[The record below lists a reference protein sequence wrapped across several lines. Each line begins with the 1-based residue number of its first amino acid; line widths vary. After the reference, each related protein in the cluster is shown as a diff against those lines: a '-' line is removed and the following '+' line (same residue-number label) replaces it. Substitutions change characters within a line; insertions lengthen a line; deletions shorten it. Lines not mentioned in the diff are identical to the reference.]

1 MMRQETSDLD
11 LGVIGNGTLAALI
24 DRYATVVWC
33 GYPRLDGDP
42 VFCSLLNGPRSYRP
56 EEPDNGG
63 YFACEL
69 VGPLAETRQWY
80 QINSA
85 VLVTRLEDQA
95 GNAIE
100 VTDFVPRFVQFERMF
115 RPPTL
120 IRRLVAVKGRPHLR
134 VRVRPRFAYGEVSPQ
149 ITLGSNHVRYQSQ
162 AGTLRLTTD
171 APLSYVVEET
181 PFLLEGPLTFILG
194 GDESLTAGIADTAR
208 RFLERTLDHWHNW
221 VRALSIPFEW
231 QEAVIRAAITLKLCN
246 FEETGAIVAALTT
259 SIPEAP
265 GSQRNWDYRFCWL
278 RDAYFVVSALN
289 RLGTTRAMEAYLG
302 YIANIVAESEDRM
315 LKPCY
320 GITRRVD
327 LDERIAPAL
336 PGYRGMGPV
345 RIGNQAHLQVQN
357 DVYGSVILAA
367 THAFFDR
374 RLPLAG
380 HPALFERLEHLGQL
394 AIAVFDQPD
403 AGPWELRNR
412 PAVHTFSA
420 VMCWAGCDRLARIAS
435 VLELPER
442 TAQWR
447 QAADRLHAEIAARAW
462 NPTLG
467 SFVATFDGDTLDA
480 SLLLLHEL
488 DFVAAEDPRFIGT
501 VEAIGRTL
509 RRGDL
514 LLRYGVEDD
523 FGRPETAFTICTFW
537 YIDALA
543 ALGRRAEARR
553 LFESILDRR
562 NALGLLSEDIHP
574 ETGELWGNYP
584 QTYSMV
590 GLIHCAARL
599 SRSWEEAL

>member
-1 MMRQETSDLD
+1 MRQEASNLD

-33 GYPRLDGDP
+33 GFPRLDSDP
-42 VFCSLLNGPRSYRP
+42 IFCSLLNGSQSYRP
-56 EEPDNGG
+56 QEPDNGG

-69 VGPLAETRQWY
+69 VSPLAEARQWY

-85 VLVTRLEDQA
+85 VLVTRIEDQD

-100 VTDFVPRFVQFERMF
+100 ITDFAPRFVQFERMF

-120 IRRLVAVKGRPHLR
+120 VRRLVAVKGRPHLR
-134 VRVRPRFAYGEVSPQ
+134 VRVRPRFAYGAVSPQ
-149 ITLGSNHVRYQSQ
+149 ITLGSNHARYQSQ
-162 AGTLRLTTD
+162 AGTIRLTTD

-181 PFLLEGPLTFILG
+181 PFLLDRPLTFILG

-208 RFLERTLDHWHNW
+208 LFLERTLDHWHNW
-221 VRALSIPFEW
+221 VRSLSIPFEW
-231 QEAVIRAAITLKLCN
+231 QEEVIRAAITLKLCN

-265 GSQRNWDYRFCWL
+265 GTQRNWDYRFCWL

-289 RLGTTRAMEAYLG
+289 RLGTTRTMEGYLG
-302 YIANIVAESEDRM
+302 YIANIVGESEERM

-320 GITRRVD
+320 GITRRFD

-345 RIGNQAHLQVQN
+345 RIGNQAHHQVQN

-374 RLPLAG
+374 RMPLAG
-380 HPALFERLEHLGQL
+380 HPALFDRLEELGHR

-412 PAVHTFSA
+412 PAVHTFSS
-420 VMCWAGCDRLARIAS
+420 VMCWAGCDRLARIAG

-442 TAQWR
+442 AAQWR
-447 QAADRLHAEIAARAW
+447 QAADRLHEEISRRAW
-462 NPTLG
+462 NPVIG
-467 SFVATFDGDTLDA
+467 SFVAAFDGDSLDA

-488 DFVAAEDPRFIGT
+488 DFLSAADPRFVGT

-543 ALGRRAEARR
+543 ALGRHDEARQ
-553 LFESILDRR
+553 LFESVLKRR
-562 NALGLLSEDIHP
+562 NALGLFSEDIHP

-590 GLIHCAARL
+590 GLIHGAARL

>member
-171 APLSYVVEET
+171 EPLSYVVEET

>member
-1 MMRQETSDLD
+1 MTIQETNNLD

-24 DRYATVVWC
+24 DRCATVVWC

-42 VFCSLLNGPRSYRP
+42 VFCSLLNGSRPYRP
-56 EEPDNGG
+56 AEPDNGG

-69 VGPLAETRQWY
+69 VGALGETRQWY

-85 VLVTRLEDQA
+85 VLVTRIEDQA

-100 VTDFVPRFVQFERMF
+100 VTDFAPRFTQFERMF

-120 IRRLVAVKGRPHLR
+120 IRRLTPVKGRPQLR
-134 VRVRPRFAYGEVSPQ
+134 VRVRPRFAYGQESPQ
-149 ITLGSNHVRYQSQ
+149 VTVGSNHVRYQSQ
-162 AGTLRLTTD
+162 TGALRLTTD

-194 GDESLTAGIADTAR
+194 ADESLTAGIADTAR
-208 RFLERTLDHWHNW
+208 HFLERTLDHWHNW

-289 RLGTTRAMEAYLG
+289 RLGTTRAMEAYLR
-302 YIANIVAESEDRM
+302 YIANIVGESEDGVLR
-315 LKPCY
+315 PCY

-327 LDERIAPAL
+327 LAERIAPAL

-374 RLPLAG
+374 RMPLAG
-380 HPALFERLEHLGQL
+380 HPALFARLEDLGRRAL
-394 AIAVFDQPD
+394 AVFDQPD
-403 AGPWELRNR
+403 AGPWELRTR

-420 VMCWAGCDRLARIAS
+420 VMCWAGCDRLARIAA

-442 TAQWR
+442 AQQWR
-447 QAADRLHAEIAARAW
+447 QEADRLHAEIAARAW
-462 NPTLG
+462 NPALG

-488 DFVAAEDPRFIGT
+488 DFVSADDPRFGGT
-501 VEAIGRTL
+501 VAAIGRTL

-514 LLRYGVEDD
+514 LLRYGEEDD

-543 ALGRRAEARR
+543 ALGQRDEARR
-553 LFESILDRR
+553 LFESILKRR

-599 SRSWEEAL
+599 SRSWDEAL